1 MNETSQ
7 NLTFWLWFLTGAS
20 GIITAL
26 VTIIYKFTHV
36 KIDANM
42 NKLIDYKEEVK
53 AEFMNNDREHK
64 EFWLRFNEAENIR
77 QDRCV
82 SRIEYEKDLKHITE
96 AVNRIEIF
104 TKENS
109 IESKKISDL
118 LIKHMG
124 REE

>member
-1 MNETSQ
+1 VNETSQ

-53 AEFMNNDREHK
+53 TEFMNNDREHK
-64 EFWLRFNEAENIR
+64 EFWLRFNEAENMR

-96 AVNRIEIF
+96 AVNRIEGY
-104 TKENS
+104 TKMDSLE
-109 IESKKISDL
+109 IKKISDL
-118 LIKHMG
+118 MIKHMG
-124 REE
+124 KEV